1 MKIYVTYKFL
11 TKEDRDA
18 FYSAIKENHIQELS
32 LSDEGCLKYS
42 YTPLEDTVLSLKE
55 EWISQDLQIKH
66 LNKPH
71 MDLLKELKN
80 QYSCLTT
87 VRHGTATLNTKRLIL
102 REFKIEDANDMYHNW
117 ASDEKVTR
125 YLTWPPHKSV
135 DDTKESLA
143 LWIQSYEKGDSYNW
157 GIVVKDK
164 NVLIGNISVTNID
177 YKTNTVEVGYCI
189 GRAYWGYG
197 YVAEALKEVISY
209 LFKEGYDLVRAR
221 HDKNNPNS
229 GRVMLKAGMKYEGTL
244 RKYAKNNQ
252 GVVDDVLY
260 SILPEELE

>member
-1 MKIYVTYKFL
+1 MKIYVTYTFIN
-11 TKEDRDA
+11 KEDRDA
-18 FYSAIKENHIQELS
+18 FYQSVIDNHIQELS

-42 YTPLEDTVLSLKE
+42 YTPIDDTILFLQE
-55 EWISQDLQIKH
+55 EWVSEEFQLKH
-66 LNKPH
+66 LKQSH
-71 MDLLKELKN
+71 IDVLKQLKN
-80 QYSCLTT
+80 QYSCKTE
-87 VRHGTATLNTKRLIL
+87 VRHGTACLETERLIL
-102 REFKIEDANDMYHNW
+102 REFKIEDADDMYHHW

-125 YLTWPPHKSV
+125 YLTWPPHQSV
-135 DDTKESLA
+135 EDTKQLLA

-164 NVLIGNISVTNID
+164 STLIGNISVTNID
-177 YKTNTVEVGYCI
+177 QKTNTVEIGYCI
-189 GRAYWGYG
+189 GQPYWGHG

-221 HDKNNPNS
+221 HDKNNPRS
-229 GRVMLKAGMKYEGTL
+229 GQVMIKAGMKYEGTL

-252 GVVDDVLY
+252 GVADDVVY

>member
-18 FYSAIKENHIQELS
+18 FYKAIKENHIQELS

-42 YTPLEDTVLSLKE
+42 YTPKDDTVLFLNE
-55 EWISQDLQIKH
+55 EWASQDLQLKH
-66 LNKPH
+66 LTQPH

-80 QYSCLTT
+80 QYLCQTT
-87 VRHGTATLNTKRLIL
+87 VRHGTACLETERLIL
-102 REFKIEDANDMYHNW
+102 REFKIEDADDMYHHW
-117 ASDEKVTR
+117 ANDEKVTR
-125 YLTWPPHKSV
+125 YLTWPPHQSIE
-135 DDTKESLA
+135 DTKQLLSS
-143 LWIQSYEKGDSYNW
+143 WIQSYEKGDSYNW

-164 NVLIGNISVTNID
+164 STLIGNISVTNID
-177 YKTNTVEVGYCI
+177 HKTNTAEIGYCI
-189 GRAYWGYG
+189 GQAYWGHG

-221 HDKNNPNS
+221 HDKNNPHS
-229 GRVMLKAGMKYEGTL
+229 GRVMQKAGMKYEGIL
-244 RKYAKNNQ
+244 RKSAKNNQ
-252 GVVDDVLY
+252 GVVDDVVY